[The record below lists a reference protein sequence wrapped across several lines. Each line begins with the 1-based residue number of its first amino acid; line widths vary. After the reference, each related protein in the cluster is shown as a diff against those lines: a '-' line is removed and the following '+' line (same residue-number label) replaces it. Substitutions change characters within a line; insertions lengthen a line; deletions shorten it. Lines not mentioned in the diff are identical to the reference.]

1 MKVEIYGTES
11 CTFCKQAVRLCES
24 KSIQYDYIDV
34 GTEGSLGKL
43 TDRMGFRPR
52 TVPQIYVDGKYVEGG
67 YNGLKQTLAKPVIED
82 HDYHEQR

>member
-11 CTFCKQAVRLCES
+11 CTYCKQAVKLCES

-34 GTEGSLGKL
+34 GTEVSLGKL

-52 TVPQIYVDGKYVEGG
+52 TVPQIFVDNNYVEGG
-67 YNGLKQTLAKPVIED
+67 YNGLKQVLTKTVIED
-82 HDYHEQR
+82 HDYDERR